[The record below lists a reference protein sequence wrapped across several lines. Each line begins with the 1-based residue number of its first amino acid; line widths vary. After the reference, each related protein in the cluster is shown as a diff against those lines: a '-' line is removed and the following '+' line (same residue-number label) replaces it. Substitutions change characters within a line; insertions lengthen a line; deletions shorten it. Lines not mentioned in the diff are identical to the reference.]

1 MPELAITIRGKDAAS
16 AAVSGLERRFK
27 SLGTTLGK
35 TASIGKSVT
44 KALTG
49 LLAGVAALG
58 AGIAAMVG
66 GQMMIAFLQR
76 AREQSSDFGREMQRL
91 NDIINRVARVVGDIL
106 APVLSLIVDELE
118 KLIPATVTAG
128 EVMESEF
135 GKRVLRFAENALRW
149 GANIVYE
156 FAKGIVE
163 AAKIV
168 IPWALEQVGNLLS
181 YFLAGAS
188 PPRIAPDI
196 DKWGES
202 AIGEFLKGMA
212 EADYSTLTDLVGG
225 RLNDAL
231 KGLAK
236 SYFGVA
242 DAAKA
247 VKRAEEALQA
257 SYRATDVATGK
268 LEQLR
273 NEYRELQKAGAD
285 PAVLQAKEKE
295 IELAAKSVDES
306 KKATAQAKKDVEL
319 AKLLQSLIKPKE
331 AELKGITAGA
341 AMASGIA
348 KGLTGAGGAGG
359 GFAPASAA
367 FDAIKEQIREKLADI
382 FKPIKEIWEKDIPA
396 LVKIVG
402 DKFNDLRRV
411 FEQVQKFFKATW
423 DPEKGFIAN
432 IMDEIVPLIIEPAL
446 DAIWETMSEW
456 GRTKLAGVLSDWG
469 IIAAAGLWGL
479 WDRFKIWFM
488 QFGIWLANQIPKWFQ
503 SGVDLI
509 QGFIDG
515 IGSMWLKAKKAL
527 MALARMLWREWVE
540 FWQIGSPSKKAQ
552 MELGMPIGQGI
563 VKGIGQGMN
572 QSTTDG
578 RRYDQRSY
586 NPRYTYNVFDTAAA
600 ALVQD
605 QQRRRRLATI
615 GSW

>member
-331 AELKGITAGA
+331 AELKGITAVSYTHLRA
-341 AMASGIA
+341 HETLRYLVCRLLLE
-348 KGLTGAGGAGG
+348 KK
-359 GFAPASAA
+359 
-367 FDAIKEQIREKLADI
+367 KEQIREKLADI

-423 DPEKGFIAN
+423 DPEKGFSAN